1 MIKKEKNK
9 LYLGYITSG
18 SAFLF
23 IPSISIFDV
32 MPDLIGFLLI
42 IRGLSR
48 MYDLNADIESARS
61 SFIKL
66 FFLELAKTAFIPLLV
81 SFNDETTVM
90 TTVFIFSIIEGIM
103 LFFAIRSAFSGI
115 HYIAE
120 RLDCKNADT
129 GFGDL
134 YVTSIVFVIARYVLV
149 TIPELTVMTSLDYQ
163 MTDDL
168 GTHTVYNYKGLITI
182 ACFLISLVVGIYFFT
197 ACVRYING
205 LNRDVEFKKR
215 LYEMYER
222 DVLSDFNLSLRR
234 NTKYAVYFTIAAFLC
249 ICPVM
254 FEGVD
259 ITPSPIAILLMAV
272 GISYLKPYCKI
283 ASLTRKI
290 CIFSAAF
297 SAALYAFSVYVSSE
311 YYHWSYTIHEKAVKM
326 YTLSGACQCVDCII
340 VIACACCVLITFF
353 EHLKK
358 YGTDKSLNTDSYQ
371 HKEQE
376 KEKKRL
382 KVSLLIRISA
392 SGLLCV
398 LSCIMFFMYINNEI
412 YWLVIL
418 ALTLIWTVYC
428 GIGLFR
434 ILTAVEDNNL

>member
-222 DVLSDFNLSLRR
+222 D
-234 NTKYAVYFTIAAFLC
+234 
-249 ICPVM
+249 
-254 FEGVD
+254 
-259 ITPSPIAILLMAV
+259 AI
-272 GISYLKPYCKI
+272 
-283 ASLTRKI
+283 
-290 CIFSAAF
+290 
-297 SAALYAFSVYVSSE
+297 
-311 YYHWSYTIHEKAVKM
+311 
-326 YTLSGACQCVDCII
+326 
-340 VIACACCVLITFF
+340 
-353 EHLKK
+353 
-358 YGTDKSLNTDSYQ
+358 
-371 HKEQE
+371 
-376 KEKKRL
+376 
-382 KVSLLIRISA
+382 
-392 SGLLCV
+392 
-398 LSCIMFFMYINNEI
+398 
-412 YWLVIL
+412 
-418 ALTLIWTVYC
+418 
-428 GIGLFR
+428 
-434 ILTAVEDNNL
+434 